1 MTDSS
6 DDRGMGTD
14 EPATANRSTR
24 RTRRLAIVGALALV
38 LVAGAVL
45 VGVKTTG
52 ARSGALSSTNA
63 TVTCA
68 FVERP
73 VQGEPPPFR
82 QKYDRVNLTVI
93 PNAALNGVVL
103 TLHLRWGTANLPI
116 GDPDRLTT
124 TTDNLGAAN
133 SVAITY
139 ADSYDDNFNYWV
151 SWTTAG
157 VAYESAHGT
166 ACS

>member
-1 MTDSS
+1 MTAAPHDN
-6 DDRGMGTD
+6 GMGSD
-14 EPATANRSTR
+14 EPPARSAR
-24 RTRRLAIVGALALV
+24 HTRRLAIVGALALV

-73 VQGEPPPFR
+73 VEGQPPPMYFPG
-82 QKYDRVNLTVI
+82 DAVNLRVT
-93 PNAALNGVVL
+93 PNSALNGVML
-103 TLHLRWGTANLPI
+103 TLNIKG
-116 GDPDRLTT
+116 GDPAAGEYDPDYVSTT
-124 TTDNLGAAN
+124 SINLGAAN
-133 SVAITY
+133 SVAITKG
-139 ADSYDDNFNYWV
+139 SNLRENFDYWV
-151 SWTTAG
+151 SWTNAG
-157 VAYESAHGT
+157 VAYETAHGT